1 MSLPNIKFASG
12 TITYRQ
18 GTDAAISLF
27 LKNSAGV
34 AVPATGWAIRFVAK
48 LNYNAASNIID
59 LSTTNNKIEIVG
71 NEVRIYFAQDSVKA
85 FIKDQ
90 TINGVYQ
97 IEAID
102 TDNKKQILLDGVI
115 TIYKDIT

>member
-1 MSLPNIKFASG
+1 MIPNIKFTNGAIS
-12 TITYRQ
+12 YRQ

-27 LKNSAGV
+27 LKNSSGV
-34 AVPATGWAIRFVAK
+34 AVPATGWAIRFVGK
-48 LNYNAASNIID
+48 LNYNSASNILD
-59 LSTTNNKIEIVG
+59 LSTTNSKIEIVG

-90 TINGVYQ
+90 TISGVYQ

-102 TDNKKQILLDGVI
+102 TSNKKQILLDGTI